1 MDIPNANT
9 YFFGHPTSKS
19 KINSNKFNNNHGA
32 GKSKIEIE
40 SSKKICMEPMPKS
53 TQVVPFY
60 QKREKNIYS
69 CACWI
74 KHYYIEIKFWEILII
89 FGLLLLYA
97 SWNWA
102 LCRKRFYGKC
112 ALQ

>member
-1 MDIPNANT
+1 MFKQKIKKIPIFGHTNANT

-32 GKSKIEIE
+32 GKTKIEIE

-69 CACWI
+69 CAC
-74 KHYYIEIKFWEILII
+74 
-89 FGLLLLYA
+89 
-97 SWNWA
+97 
-102 LCRKRFYGKC
+102 
-112 ALQ
+112 